1 MSPLFAELCCESS
14 RFATVAYRTVTV
26 MGEPVTRTLQDELE
40 ELLGKIRDAVPGP
53 ARPVC
58 TAEARH
64 LAVRLEAIPEEDGF
78 TVTITVT
85 TPAEHPA
92 RIEVGT
98 TLALEVDGRY
108 FIAVLTQAGFAT
120 FRSVPDGEWNP
131 WWIRG
136 RDTRAGEDP
145 GFALPLPRRQAELA
159 AAGERSDTAVLRVVL
174 PDAQGTLTL
183 HRERDGSYLVEI
195 DLRHRADQPVVITMR
210 FGKEDGDVGVVL
222 IPVQRSGLARLDGF
236 SPVAPW
242 QASLASG
249 PPFPALSAAS
259 VASSVRASANNATR
273 RAWSDIGD
281 IVPEIRQAIGREL
294 EG

>member
-1 MSPLFAELCCESS
+1 
-14 RFATVAYRTVTV
+14 
-26 MGEPVTRTLQDELE
+26 MGEPVTHTLQDELE
-40 ELLGKIRDAVPGP
+40 ELLGKIRDAVPSP

-58 TAEARH
+58 TAEARR
-64 LAVRLEAIPEEDGF
+64 LAIRLEATPGEDGF

-92 RIEVGT
+92 QIEAGIT
-98 TLALEVDGRY
+98 FALEVDGRY
-108 FIAVLTQAGFAT
+108 FVAVLTQAGFAT

-195 DLRHRADQPVVITMR
+195 VLRHRAEQPVVITMR
-210 FGKEDGDVGVVL
+210 FGKEGGDVGVVL

-249 PPFPALSAAS
+249 PRFPDLTTAS
-259 VASSVRASANNATR
+259 VASSIRASANNATR
-273 RAWSDIGD
+273 RAWSDIGN
-281 IVPEIRQAIGREL
+281 IVPEIRQAIEREL

>member
-1 MSPLFAELCCESS
+1 
-14 RFATVAYRTVTV
+14 
-26 MGEPVTRTLQDELE
+26 MGEPATHTLQDELE
-40 ELLGKIRDAVPGP
+40 ELLGKIRDAAPSP

-58 TAEARH
+58 TAEDRH
-64 LAVRLEAIPEEDGF
+64 LAIRLDATPGEDGF

-108 FIAVLTQAGFAT
+108 LVAVLTQAGFAT

-136 RDTRAGEDP
+136 RDTPAGEDP
-145 GFALPLPRRQAELA
+145 GFALPLPRQQAELA
-159 AAGERSDTAVLRVVL
+159 AAGERSGTAVLRVVL

-183 HRERDGSYLVEI
+183 HRERDRGHLVEI
-195 DLRHRADQPVVITMR
+195 DLGQRADQLVVITVR
-210 FGKEDGDVGVVL
+210 FGTEDSGGGFVV
-222 IPVQRSGLARLDGF
+222 IPAWRSALARLDGF

-242 QASLASG
+242 QASLATVTRL
-249 PPFPALSAAS
+249 PALTAVT
-259 VASSVRASANNATR
+259 VASSVRAAANNATR
-273 RAWSDIGD
+273 RAWSDLGD
-281 IVPEIRQAIGREL
+281 MMPEIRQVIEQELGANAPRPERGR
-294 EG
+294 